1 MTPRSRILDIIREN
15 GKFLILSHAN
25 PDGDA
30 VGSMFALGCI
40 LRSLGKEV
48 LLCNASGLP
57 QRYSWLAAADMEVLT
72 EVPHTNH
79 DWAIALDCGD
89 APRLGSGIESV
100 LDFRSSV
107 NIDHHQGNTRF
118 GAVNW
123 VETRSSVGE
132 MIALLARDLGL
143 PPSGAL
149 GEALYLALV
158 TDSGFFTY
166 SNTTAETLRVA
177 ADILEQDLDL
187 DRFNANL
194 LRQWSPGTVKLHGL
208 VLDKAHLA
216 LNGRVGVVTVDRDML
231 EQSGGSWEDTDGLV
245 DYMRRVRGV
254 QVSLCLKEE
263 EPGRIK
269 MSLRSWGEVDVQRIA
284 SGLGGGGHANAAGGV
299 LHTGLGEAEDRVIRH
314 IARHMEE
321 ASPEGLPEE
330 QAADARLPLS

>member
-1 MTPRSRILDIIREN
+1 MNPRSQILEIIREN
-15 GKFLILSHAN
+15 RKFLILSHTS

-48 LLCNASGLP
+48 HLCNESGLP
-57 QRYSWLAAADMEVLT
+57 ERFSWLAAADQEVLT
-72 EVPHTNH
+72 QVPGDNY
-79 DWAIALDCGD
+79 DWAFALDCG
-89 APRLGSGIESV
+89 AASRVGSGIESAV
-100 LDFRSSV
+100 DFRFSI
-107 NIDHHQGNTRF
+107 NIDHHQGNTLF

-132 MIALLARDLGL
+132 MIALLGRDLGL
-143 PPSGAL
+143 QLSGAL

-177 ADILEQDLDL
+177 ADILEHDLDL

-216 LNGRVGVVTVDRDML
+216 VNGRVGVVTVDRDML
-231 EQSGGSWEDTDGLV
+231 ERSGGSWEDTDSLV

-254 QVSLCLKEE
+254 RVSLCLKEK
-263 EPGRIK
+263 EPGVVK

-299 LHTGLGEAEDRVIRH
+299 LHTGLGEAKDRVIRH

-321 ASPEGLPEE
+321 ASSEAMPED
-330 QAADARLPLS
+330 QAADARSPLP